1 MNLSSCTT
9 PSESRILLA
18 CALLSLSGC
27 ATKRSLPSAPKAS
40 NPTVSQNADRPTM
53 LNVEYGNAASH
64 ASIQVDLQSNDVY
77 VEMNGA
83 APRKDTVVRNV
94 SATAS
99 ASPQIV
105 PIYMPQNGPQNVTGA
120 GSSSVRTDS
129 VIRREETRTIVEASA
144 REQKASRDSVTARV
158 VASIRKAQDA
168 FYQGRYTDAQALAQ
182 RSIED
187 HATPEAH
194 ALAGSIAW
202 VQKDYATARK
212 QWNAALALDPEFP
225 GVAAMI
231 QKLPSETSP

>member
-1 MNLSSCTT
+1 
-9 PSESRILLA
+9 
-18 CALLSLSGC
+18 
-27 ATKRSLPSAPKAS
+27 
-40 NPTVSQNADRPTM
+40 
-53 LNVEYGNAASH
+53 
-64 ASIQVDLQSNDVY
+64 
-77 VEMNGA
+77 
-83 APRKDTVVRNV
+83 
-94 SATAS
+94 
-99 ASPQIV
+99 
-105 PIYMPQNGPQNVTGA
+105 
-120 GSSSVRTDS
+120 
-129 VIRREETRTIVEASA
+129 
-144 REQKASRDSVTARV
+144 V